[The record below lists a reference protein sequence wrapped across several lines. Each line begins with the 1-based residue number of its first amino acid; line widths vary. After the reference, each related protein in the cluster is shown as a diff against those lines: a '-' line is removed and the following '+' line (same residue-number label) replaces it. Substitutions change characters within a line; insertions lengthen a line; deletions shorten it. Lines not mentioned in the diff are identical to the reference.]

1 MKKTNLFI
9 AIFAILLAL
18 GVANYTEA
26 VPQEDVVGFW
36 TIELQ
41 PGYNF
46 VTFPVLPDT
55 PTLAE
60 VIGNQLGAVDI
71 TTWDDRIGGY
81 RWAHYDPESHQW
93 TGNLFLLSRGV
104 GYWFNLIDAEEAQ
117 SLMTK
122 GHPEV
127 YTRFRLNQLGGGWN
141 YYGPT
146 IGRDQEITEL
156 SASHPG
162 ALLLSWN
169 NELDRFDLAESIRES
184 EWFSPEFD
192 VLAPDQAYMVFQNDR
207 SIRPIGPPMQLEAEH
222 AEFIDNSTDDPS
234 RDGGIHDEVAYVN
247 PPWPLIVGNR
257 DGLAVC
263 FENGEACS
271 NEIVLNVIRE
281 SLRIGLNGNL
291 EPFAE
296 NIDRFEIP
304 DGGIEPGKFR
314 IALTVGESAQF
325 LNPGD
330 RVYLTVEGPR
340 GSSTRS
346 TSFEI
351 PYTDDR
357 FIPDVSFPSPLIAS
371 GENNAI
377 APREFAVAAP
387 FPNPFNDRFS
397 VEFNL
402 PETAPVDYKMF
413 DLQGREVYS
422 ASRPMTAGLH
432 RLTIQANGISTG
444 IYLLEIKAKGN
455 RGLAKV
461 AHVK

>member
-1 MKKTNLFI
+1 MKKTTLFI
-9 AIFAILLAL
+9 SIFTLLLVIGAP
-18 GVANYTEA
+18 NFSEA

-36 TIELQ
+36 NIELQ

-55 PTLAE
+55 PTLAG

-81 RWAHYDPESHQW
+81 RWAHYNPESHQW
-93 TGNLFLLSRGV
+93 SGNLFLLNRGT
-104 GYWFNLIDAEEAQ
+104 GYWINLINADE
-117 SLMTK
+117 SRNLVTK

-127 YTRFRLNQLGGGWN
+127 YTRFRLNDLGGGWK

-146 IGRDQEITEL
+146 IGREQDLTEL
-156 SASHPG
+156 NASHPG
-162 ALLLSWN
+162 ALLLRWN
-169 NELDRFDLAESIRES
+169 NDLDRFDLAESNSAR
-184 EWFSPEFD
+184 EWFSPEFE
-192 VLAPDQAYMVFQNDR
+192 VLAPDQAFLVYQTERNVR
-207 SIRPIGPPMQLEAEH
+207 SLGPLTQLEAEH
-222 AEFIDNSTDDPS
+222 AAFIDQDDENPS
-234 RDGGIHDEVAYVN
+234 RDGFGNNDIAYMT

-263 FENGEACS
+263 FENGQACA
-271 NEIVLNVIRE
+271 NEIVLNVVRE
-281 SLRIGLNGNL
+281 SLRIGVNGNL
-291 EPFAE
+291 EPYAE

-304 DGGIEPGKFR
+304 GGGIEPGKFR

-330 RVYLTVEGPR
+330 RVYLTVDGPR
-340 GSSTRS
+340 GTSTRS

-351 PYTDDR
+351 PSSSEH
-357 FIPDVSFPSPLIAS
+357 FIPDVSFPTPLIAA
-371 GENNAI
+371 GERAV

-402 PETAPVDYKMF
+402 PETAPVDYKLF
-413 DLQGREVYS
+413 DLQGREVYNV
-422 ASRPMTAGLH
+422 SRPMTAGLH

-444 IYLLEIKAKGN
+444 IYLLEIKAKRH

>member
-9 AIFAILLAL
+9 TILAL
-18 GVANYTEA
+18 FLFAGIASYLEA
-26 VPQEDVVGFW
+26 TPQEDVVGFW

-41 PGYNF
+41 PGFNL

-60 VIGNQLGAVDI
+60 VVGSQFGTVEI

-81 RWAHYDPESHQW
+81 RWAHYDPESHRW
-93 TGNLFLLSRGV
+93 TGNLFLLNRGV
-104 GYWFNLIDAEEAQ
+104 GYWINLIDAEEPQRLVA
-117 SLMTK
+117 K

-127 YTRFRLNQLGGGWN
+127 YTRLKLQDLGGGWK

-146 IGRDQEITEL
+146 IGREQEIADL
-156 SASHPG
+156 PASHPG
-162 ALLLSWN
+162 TLLLRWN
-169 NELDRFDLAESIRES
+169 NELNRFGLAESDRDFK
-184 EWFSPEFD
+184 WYSPEFNTF
-192 VLAPDQAYMVFQNDR
+192 APDQAYIVFQTSR
-207 SIRPIGPPMQLEAEH
+207 EVRTIGPPMPLEAEH
-222 AEFIDNSTDDPS
+222 VNFVDINDDDPAMDS
-234 RDGGIHDEVAYVN
+234 GIQDDLAYEM

-263 FENGEACS
+263 FENGDVCD
-271 NEIVLNVIRE
+271 NELTVNVIRE
-281 SLRIGLNGNL
+281 GLRLGVNGNL
-291 EPFAE
+291 EPYAE
-296 NIDRFEIP
+296 NINSFEIP

-314 IALTVGESAQF
+314 VALTVGESAEF

-330 RVYLTVEGPR
+330 RVYLTVDGPR

-346 TSFEI
+346 TSFEV
-351 PYTDDR
+351 PSSADH
-357 FIPDVSFPSPLIAS
+357 FIPDVSFPNPLIAGDGS
-371 GENNAI
+371 NAI
-377 APREFAVAAP
+377 VLSEFVVAAP

-402 PETAPVDYKMF
+402 PETAPVNYKLY

-422 ASRPMTAGLH
+422 VSRPMTAGLH
-432 RLTIQANGISTG
+432 RLTISADGISTG
-444 IYLLEIKAKGN
+444 IYLLEIKANGH

-461 AHVK
+461 AYVK